1 MSAEPA
7 QLFKRPASELTADEL
22 KSVID
27 IYKVLIEMADRVSQ
41 RRQNANNFYLSVNTA
56 ITGAA
61 AYLSATGNPNANIFI
76 ISLAGFVVC
85 LLWKRNIDSYKD
97 LNHGKFEVINEIET
111 ALPIAAYT
119 KEWDVL
125 ERGKNKKLYRPFHT
139 VELLVPFI
147 FAAVHLAQC
156 ARLLAPL
163 GTRTRRCPLIEAKQ
177 T

>member
-1 MSAEPA
+1 MSVEPK
-7 QLFKRPASELTADEL
+7 QLFKKPTDELTADEQRTI
-22 KSVID
+22 VD
-27 IYKVLIEMADRVSQ
+27 IYKVLIDMADKVSQ

-61 AYLSATGNPNANIFI
+61 AYLLAMGNPSASIVI

-85 LLWKRNIDSYKD
+85 LLWKRNIESYKD
-97 LNHGKFEVINEIET
+97 LNNGKFQVITEIET
-111 ALPIAAYT
+111 ALPVAAFT

-125 ERGKNKKLYRPFHT
+125 ERGTNKKLYRPFHS

-156 ARLLAPL
+156 ARLIPWSS
-163 GTRTRRCPLIEAKQ
+163 LIAIVSRQ
-177 T
+177 